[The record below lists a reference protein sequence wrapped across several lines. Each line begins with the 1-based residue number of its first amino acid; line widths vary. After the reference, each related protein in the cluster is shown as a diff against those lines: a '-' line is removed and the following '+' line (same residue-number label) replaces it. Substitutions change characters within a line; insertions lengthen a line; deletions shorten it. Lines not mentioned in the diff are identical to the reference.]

1 MDKNEIIAILRNF
14 KDEYALC
21 YGISEIG
28 LFGSIARDQSSGDG
42 DVDVCIKTE
51 TPDPFVLAHI
61 KDDIENRINQ
71 RVDIVRIREKMRP
84 FIKARIEKEGI
95 YV

>member
-42 DVDVCIKTE
+42 DVDVCIKT
-51 TPDPFVLAHI
+51 VLAHI